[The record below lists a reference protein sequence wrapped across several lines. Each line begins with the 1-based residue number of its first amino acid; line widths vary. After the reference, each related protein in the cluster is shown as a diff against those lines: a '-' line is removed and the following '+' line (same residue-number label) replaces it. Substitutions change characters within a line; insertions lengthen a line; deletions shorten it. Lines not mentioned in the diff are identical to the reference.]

1 MQSAHF
7 NIDLDELRSHAA
19 NVDRLMER
27 MRKATETCDPGAL
40 TTEAFGVFLGF
51 LAQNVLERAGLSQDM
66 LGKAANSLMDMG
78 TGLKETIE
86 QYEQVDLDNMFGF
99 KGGRG

>member
-1 MQSAHF
+1 MQQMF
-7 NIDLDELRSHAA
+7 NIDLDELRTHAA
-19 NVDRLMER
+19 SVERLTER
-27 MRKATETCDPGAL
+27 LRKATETCDPGSL

-51 LAQNVLERAGLSQDM
+51 LAQYVLQQAGLGQDG

-78 TGLKETIE
+78 IGLKETIE

-99 KGGRG
+99 QGGRG

>member
-1 MQSAHF
+1 MQQHF
-7 NIDLDELRSHAA
+7 NIDLDELRTHAA
-19 NVDRLMER
+19 SVDRLMDR

-51 LAQNVLERAGLSQDM
+51 LASKVLQEAGLSQDM

-78 TGLKETIE
+78 NGLKKTVE

-99 KGGRG
+99 QGGRG

>member
-1 MQSAHF
+1 MQSTHF
-7 NIDLDELRSHAA
+7 NIDLDELRTHAA

-27 MRKATETCDPGAL
+27 MRKATETCQPGAL
-40 TTEAFGVFLGF
+40 TTQAFGVFLGF
-51 LAQNVLERAGLSQDM
+51 LAQKVLQEAGLSQDN

-78 TGLKETIE
+78 SALKQTIE

-99 KGGRG
+99 QGGRG

>member
-7 NIDLDELRSHAA
+7 NIDLDELRNHAQS
-19 NVDRLMER
+19 VDKLMER

-51 LAQNVLERAGLSQDM
+51 LAQNVLEKAGLSQDM

-99 KGGRG
+99 QGKGR

>member
-1 MQSAHF
+1 MSQF
-7 NIDLDELRSHAA
+7 NLDLDELRRHAA
-19 NVDRLMER
+19 SVERLTDR

-40 TTEAFGVFLGF
+40 TTEAFGVFAGF
-51 LAQNVLERAGLSQDM
+51 LASHILKTAGLSQDG

-78 TGLKETIE
+78 IGLKETIE

-99 KGGRG
+99 TGKGRG

>member
-1 MQSAHF
+1 MQQMF
-7 NIDLDELRSHAA
+7 NIDLNELRTHAA
-19 NVDRLMER
+19 SVDRLTDR
-27 MRKATETCDPGAL
+27 LRKATETCDPGSL

-51 LAQNVLERAGLSQDM
+51 LAQYVLQQAGLGQDG

-78 TGLKETIE
+78 IGLKETIE
-86 QYEQVDLDNMFGF
+86 QYEQVDLDNRFGV

>member
-1 MQSAHF
+1 MQQHF

-19 NVDRLMER
+19 SVDRLMER

-40 TTEAFGVFLGF
+40 TSQAFGVFLGF
-51 LAQNVLERAGLSQDM
+51 LAQYVLQQAGLGQDG

-78 TGLKETIE
+78 NGLKETIE

-99 KGGRG
+99 QGGRG

>member
-1 MQSAHF
+1 MQQHF
-7 NIDLDELRSHAA
+7 NIDLDELRNHARS
-19 NVDRLMER
+19 VDGLMER
-27 MRKATETCDPGAL
+27 MRKATETCEPGAL

-51 LAQNVLERAGLSQDM
+51 LAQKVLQEAGLSQDN

-78 TGLKETIE
+78 NAIKQTIE